1 MQVIE
6 GSSQCYNVE
15 LLDWISLNL
24 LDSKLCSDRG
34 RLSEPGNVLEDT
46 FHLLFK
52 MLVDNQGKDYGR
64 DADMIGEFF
73 RR

>member
-24 LDSKLCSDRG
+24 LDSKLCSDQG
-34 RLSEPGNVLEDT
+34 RFSESRNVLEDI
-46 FHLLFK
+46 FYLLFK